1 MWELH
6 TLGGY
11 VLLVLTRDDLYQE
24 YITPKS
30 VQLQLWG
37 LRRQNFTSRDEPVHI
52 ICTLCMID
60 TGLYETQLWVQLSCD
75 HFALFASVTF

>member
-1 MWELH
+1 M
-6 TLGGY
+6 Y
-11 VLLVLTRDDLYQE
+11 RSVLWGKAYLSYQE

-37 LRRQNFTSRDEPVHI
+37 LRWQNFTSRDEPVHI

-60 TGLYETQLWVQLSCD
+60 TGLYAAQIWVQLSCG
-75 HFALFASVTF
+75 HFALFASITF